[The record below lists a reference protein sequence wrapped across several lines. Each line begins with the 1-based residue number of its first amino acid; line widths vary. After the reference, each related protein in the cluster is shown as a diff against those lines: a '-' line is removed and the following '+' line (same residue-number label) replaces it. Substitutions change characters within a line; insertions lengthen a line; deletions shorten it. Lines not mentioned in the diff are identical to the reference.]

1 MGRHHYAH
9 RVCGSSG
16 CGDGEAAA
24 RQAIRGSRHRGA
36 HSSLCCL
43 LHADG
48 LGVAHVGRAASSWW
62 GGGGSAW
69 STDFMRHW
77 WPFAAAIFAPLVHYL
92 LPAPHSALC
101 LQSCSVER
109 CDAKRA
115 LRVRCCV
122 NSAAVHAG
130 ESLSAVSRWH
140 AICFTDPGVQPEGE
154 SGATVCVWLLRNH
167 SHRAEGEMKGRWR

>member
-1 MGRHHYAH
+1 MSEDPSGHPASPRRPAELIARGRS
-9 RVCGSSG
+9 V
-16 CGDGEAAA
+16 
-24 RQAIRGSRHRGA
+24 
-36 HSSLCCL
+36 
-43 LHADG
+43 
-48 LGVAHVGRAASSWW
+48 VGRGGQRHSRFTAWVLRMWAGRQVVGG

-101 LQSCSVER
+101 LQSCNVER

-154 SGATVCVWLLRNH
+154 SGATLCVWLLRNH
-167 SHRAEGEMKGRWR
+167 SHRAEGEMKGRWG